1 MDLSTPTVPIS
12 VGELFDKF
20 SILEIKKEKI
30 KDQQKLKHVNNEIFL
45 LKKLTSKY
53 NLDPMLYNKLKKV
66 NLSLWEVED
75 KLRIKEKNKEFD
87 NIFIDLARCVY
98 FTNDRRAEIKKEIN
112 KKMGSF
118 IFEIKDYCKYK

>member
-53 NLDPMLYNKLKKV
+53 NLDPKLYNKLKKV

-75 KLRIKEKNKEFD
+75 KLRVKEKNKEFD

>member
-53 NLDPMLYNKLKKV
+53 NLDPKLYDKLKKV